1 MSAFFFALVKNAN
14 FHKNSS
20 MNSLLDLLKKS
31 TDFLAKKGIENARLQ
46 SELIFAG
53 TLHCRRLDLYLQFE
67 RPLTQEETDRLRERV
82 LRRARREPVQ
92 YILGDTDFRNLT
104 LKCDPRALI
113 PRPETEELVEFVLE
127 KINCLKPDTA
137 TVRIL
142 DLGTGTGAIAL
153 SLATEKPGTQVV
165 AVDKSAD
172 ALALARENHAG
183 ITPVPAV
190 KFLQSDWFKN
200 ISESFDVIVSNP
212 PYLSQDE
219 WKCAQP
225 EVRDHEPLS
234 ALVAENAGLSDLEK
248 ILSAAHKHLLPGG
261 FVALETGI
269 AQHEALAKIALSCGF
284 SATESRTD
292 LSGRP
297 RFFFA
302 S

>member
-1 MSAFFFALVKNAN
+1 
-14 FHKNSS
+14 
-20 MNSLLDLLKKS
+20 MNSLLELLKKS

-67 RPLTQEETDRLRERV
+67 RPLTQEETDLLRERI
-82 LRRARREPVQ
+82 LRRAKHEPAQ

-113 PRPETEELVEFVLE
+113 PRPETEELVGFVLE
-127 KINCLKPDTA
+127 KINRHNPNGA
-137 TVRIL
+137 PARIL

-153 SLATEKPGTQVV
+153 SLATERPETQVV

-183 ITPVPAV
+183 IDPAPAV
-190 KFLQSDWFKN
+190 EFLQSNWFEN
-200 ISESFDVIVSNP
+200 VSGSFDVIVSNP
-212 PYLSQDE
+212 PYLTQSE
-219 WKCAQP
+219 WECAQP
-225 EVRDHEPLS
+225 EVRDHEPIS
-234 ALVAENAGLSDLEK
+234 ALVAENAGISDLEK
-248 ILSAAHKHLLPGG
+248 ILSDARKHLLPGG
-261 FVALETGI
+261 FIALETGI

-284 SATESRTD
+284 SGTESLTD

-302 S
+302 T